1 MDVYIRIYM
10 RFSSTPFFSAL
21 GPLLFGR
28 PPCSELKKLQ
38 AQAQGT
44 DSISELRKALGQF
57 VPDVLFGQ
65 DKRGARHRLFT
76 PLVTFWAFLSQV
88 LSPESACR
96 DAVRKAQAWW
106 SLGRRRPISSN
117 TSAYCQART
126 RLSEKTL
133 ETIHRQT
140 AQRLEGNVPTDSLWL
155 GRRVKIVDG
164 TGCSMPDTAENQ
176 KAYPQPGSQKPG
188 CGFPVMK
195 LVGLFCL
202 ASGALL
208 EVVRG
213 TLLVHESQL
222 FRRLW
227 PHLNPRDILLADR
240 GFCSFFSIHSLQ
252 ARGVDSVM
260 RLHQRRRVDFRRGKR
275 LGKDDILLDWTKPAQ
290 RPETLSAEEFKAL
303 PTTLTVRLIRLT
315 PHIKGFRV
323 RTIILVTTLLDPIAF
338 PAQALGELYF
348 QRWSVELHFREIK
361 TLLRLD
367 VLRCLTPQMVH
378 KELLLHMIA
387 YNLIRCL
394 MQQAA
399 ICHHVDL
406 SRISFKGTLD
416 TLHHFADAIRAAD
429 AKPRQQAQLYSEML
443 RVIALDQLPI
453 RPHRSE
459 PRAKK
464 RRPKNY
470 HLLTK
475 PRKSMRITQ
484 NRSHH
489 KAALT

>member
-1 MDVYIRIYM
+1 M
-10 RFSSTPFFSAL
+10 RHSSTPFFSAL
-21 GPLLFGR
+21 FPLLFGR
-28 PPCSELKKLQ
+28 PPCRELKNLQ
-38 AQAQGT
+38 ARASGS

-57 VPDVLFGQ
+57 VPDALLG
-65 DKRGARHRLFT
+65 RHTQSGRDRLFT

-88 LSPESACR
+88 LSPQSACR

-106 SLGRRRPISSN
+106 SLGRRLPVSTN
-117 TSAYCQART
+117 TSAYCQARS
-126 RLSEKTL
+126 RLSEQTL
-133 ETIHRQT
+133 LAIHRQT
-140 AQRLEGNVPTDSLWL
+140 AQRLECNVPTDSLWL
-155 GRRVKIVDG
+155 GRRVKVVDG
-164 TGCSMPDTAENQ
+164 TTCSMPDTAESQ

-188 CGFPVMK
+188 CGFPMMK

-213 TLLVHESQL
+213 TLRVHESQL
-222 FRRLW
+222 FRHLW
-227 PHLNPRDILLADR
+227 PHLNPGDVLLADR
-240 GFCSFFSIHSLQ
+240 GFCSFFSLSSLQ
-252 ARGVDSVM
+252 ERGVDCLM

-275 LGKDDILLDWTKPAQ
+275 LGPEDILLNWTKPAQ
-290 RPETLSAEEFKAL
+290 RPETLSAQEFSAL
-303 PTTLTVRLIRLT
+303 PDSLTVRQIRLH
-315 PHIKGFRV
+315 PNIKGFRV
-323 RTIILVTTLLDPIAF
+323 RTIVLVTTLLDPIAF

-367 VLRCLTPQMVH
+367 ILRCLSPQMVH

-443 RVIALDQLPI
+443 RVIALDQLPT
-453 RPHRSE
+453 RPHRCE

-464 RRPKNY
+464 RRPRNY

>member
-1 MDVYIRIYM
+1 MDVYIRIDM

-28 PPCSELKKLQ
+28 PPCSELKKLR
-38 AQAQGT
+38 AQST

-57 VPDVLFGQ
+57 VPDALFGQ
-65 DKRGARHRLFT
+65 DKRGARQRLFT
-76 PLVTFWAFLSQV
+76 PLITFWAFLSQV

-106 SLGRRRPISSN
+106 SLGRPRPISSN

-126 RLSEKTL
+126 RLSQKTL
-133 ETIHRQT
+133 EAIHRQT
-140 AQRLEGNVPTDSLWL
+140 VQRLECNVPTASLWL

-176 KAYPQPGSQKPG
+176 KAYPQPGSQKSG

-208 EVVRG
+208 EIVRG

-222 FRRLW
+222 FRQLW

-290 RPETLSAEEFKAL
+290 RPENLSAEEFKAL

-315 PHIKGFRV
+315 PNIKGFRV
-323 RTIILVTTLLDPIAF
+323 RTIMLVTTLLDPIAF
-338 PAQALGELYF
+338 PPQALGELYF

-367 VLRCLTPQMVH
+367 ILRCLTPTMVH

-399 ICHHVDL
+399 ICHQVDL

-416 TLHHFADAIRAAD
+416 TLHHFADVIRAAA
-429 AKPRQQAQLYSEML
+429 AKPRQRAQLYSEML
-443 RVIALDQLPI
+443 RLIALDQLPI
-453 RPHRSE
+453 RPLCSE

-470 HLLTK
+470 QLLTK
-475 PRKSMRITQ
+475 PRKLMIIIQ
-484 NRSHH
+484 HRSRH

>member
-1 MDVYIRIYM
+1 
-10 RFSSTPFFSAL
+10 
-21 GPLLFGR
+21 
-28 PPCSELKKLQ
+28 
-38 AQAQGT
+38 
-44 DSISELRKALGQF
+44 
-57 VPDVLFGQ
+57 
-65 DKRGARHRLFT
+65 
-76 PLVTFWAFLSQV
+76 
-88 LSPESACR
+88 
-96 DAVRKAQAWW
+96 VRKAQAWW

-126 RLSEKTL
+126 RLSERTL
-133 ETIHRQT
+133 EAIHRQT
-140 AQRLEGNVPTDSLWL
+140 TLRLECNVPTDSLWL

-176 KAYPQPGSQKPG
+176 KAYPQPGSQKPA

-222 FRRLW
+222 FRQLW
-227 PHLNPRDILLADR
+227 THLNPRDLLLADR
-240 GFCSFFSIHSLQ
+240 AFCSFFSIYSLQ
-252 ARGVDSVM
+252 KRGVDSVM

-275 LGKDDILLDWTKPAQ
+275 LGKDDILLNWTKPAQ
-290 RPETLSAEEFKAL
+290 RPETLTAEEFRAL
-303 PTTLTVRLIRLT
+303 PTTLTVRQIRLT
-315 PHIKGFRV
+315 PNIKGFRV

-338 PAQALGELYF
+338 PAEALGELYF

-378 KELLLHMIA
+378 KELLLHLIA

-416 TLHHFADAIRAAD
+416 TLHHFADAIRAVD
-429 AKPRQQAQLYSEML
+429 GKTRQQAQLYNEML

-453 RPHRSE
+453 RPYRSE

-470 HLLTK
+470 HLLTE
-475 PRKSMRITQ
+475 PRKTMEITQ
-484 NRSHH
+484 HRSHH
-489 KAALT
+489 KAVLS

>member
-1 MDVYIRIYM
+1 M
-10 RFSSTPFFSAL
+10 RHSSTPFFSAL

-57 VPDVLFGQ
+57 VPDALLG
-65 DKRGARHRLFT
+65 RHTQSGRDRLFT

-88 LSPESACR
+88 LSPQSACR

-106 SLGRRRPISSN
+106 SLGRRLPVSTN
-117 TSAYCQART
+117 TSAYCQARG
-126 RLSEKTL
+126 RLSEQTL
-133 ETIHRQT
+133 LAIHRQT
-140 AQRLEGNVPTDSLWL
+140 AQRLECNVPTDSLWL
-155 GRRVKIVDG
+155 GRRVKVVDG
-164 TGCSMPDTAENQ
+164 TTCSMPDTAESQ

-188 CGFPVMK
+188 CGFPMMK

-208 EVVRG
+208 EVVHG
-213 TLLVHESQL
+213 TLRVHESQL
-222 FRRLW
+222 FRHLW
-227 PHLNPRDILLADR
+227 PHLNPSDVLLADR
-240 GFCSFFSIHSLQ
+240 GFCSFFSLSSLQ
-252 ARGVDSVM
+252 ERGVDCLM
-260 RLHQRRRVDFRRGKR
+260 RLHQRRRVDFRGGKR
-275 LGKDDILLDWTKPAQ
+275 LGPEDIVLNWTKPAQ
-290 RPETLSAEEFKAL
+290 RPETLSAQEFSAL
-303 PTTLTVRLIRLT
+303 PDSLTVRQIRLH
-315 PHIKGFRV
+315 PNIKGFRV
-323 RTIILVTTLLDPIAF
+323 RTIVLVTTLLDPIAF

-367 VLRCLTPQMVH
+367 ILRCLSPQMVH

-416 TLHHFADAIRAAD
+416 TLHHFADVIRAAA

-443 RVIALDQLPI
+443 LLIALDQLPI
-453 RPHRSE
+453 RPLRSE

-470 HLLTK
+470 QLLTK
-475 PRKSMRITQ
+475 PRKLMIIIQ
-484 NRSHH
+484 HRSRH